1 MSKISLASISDLITK
16 GTTPTTIGAGFTNN
30 GVNYLKSESIS
41 TGKHVNSSI
50 FEHISVETHER
61 LKRSQLK
68 ENDLVV
74 SIAGAYLGKMAI
86 IQKSDLPLNTNQAVG
101 IVRLDQNRCL
111 SEFAYYYL
119 MQPQITEYIN
129 KLSSQSS
136 QPNLNLELL
145 GSLEIEDIHVD
156 VQRGRIYI
164 LSLIDELIENNES
177 ICTDLEAMAKLLYD
191 YWFVQFDY
199 PNDNGKPYKSSG
211 GKMVWNE
218 QLKREIPE
226 GWYISNLEPFIK
238 VIRGVSYNPDMISET
253 PQDGYVPLVKSNN
266 VQNDRL
272 MLDDVIF
279 VPQSIVSNDQYL
291 TDNSIFV
298 TMSNGSTE
306 HVGKTAIITFDTPYC
321 FGAFCSKIMV
331 NPEYRCF
338 VSLFFLSEYFKKHIR
353 SIIVGTSIKN
363 INNNHLIDN
372 VIPIPPEHVLQRF
385 ESIINPL
392 FDKQGSIIQENQ
404 QLKSLRDFLLP
415 MLMNG
420 QVTVKD

>member
-1 MSKISLASISDLITK
+1 
-16 GTTPTTIGAGFTNN
+16 
-30 GVNYLKSESIS
+30 
-41 TGKHVNSSI
+41 
-50 FEHISVETHER
+50 
-61 LKRSQLK
+61 
-68 ENDLVV
+68 
-74 SIAGAYLGKMAI
+74 
-86 IQKSDLPLNTNQAVG
+86 
-101 IVRLDQNRCL
+101 
-111 SEFAYYYL
+111 
-119 MQPQITEYIN
+119 
-129 KLSSQSS
+129 
-136 QPNLNLELL
+136 
-145 GSLEIEDIHVD
+145 
-156 VQRGRIYI
+156 
-164 LSLIDELIENNES
+164 
-177 ICTDLEAMAKLLYD
+177 
-191 YWFVQFDY
+191 
-199 PNDNGKPYKSSG
+199 
-211 GKMVWNE
+211 MVWNE

-298 TMSNGSTE
+298 TMSSGSTE

-372 VIPIPPEHVLQRF
+372 VIAIPPEHVLQRF

>member
-1 MSKISLASISDLITK
+1 MNKMRLDTFISDYGDGIHGTPTYSDNGEYCFINGNNLNDGCIVVDDNTLRINSDEYERIKRPLSDRTVLLSINGSLGKTALYNGEKIALGKSACYINIKETYSREFFRYILTTKEFQDYMLRVAHGSTIKNFAPSQVGEYEIELPDISEHKAIGCLLSTLDHKIS
-16 GTTPTTIGAGFTNN
+16 N
-30 GVNYLKSESIS
+30 
-41 TGKHVNSSI
+41 NSSI
-50 FEHISVETHER
+50 CF
-61 LKRSQLK
+61 
-68 ENDLVV
+68 
-74 SIAGAYLGKMAI
+74 
-86 IQKSDLPLNTNQAVG
+86 
-101 IVRLDQNRCL
+101 
-111 SEFAYYYL
+111 
-119 MQPQITEYIN
+119 
-129 KLSSQSS
+129 
-136 QPNLNLELL
+136 
-145 GSLEIEDIHVD
+145 
-156 VQRGRIYI
+156 
-164 LSLIDELIENNES
+164 
-177 ICTDLEAMAKLLYD
+177 DLEAMSKLLYD
-191 YWFVQFDY
+191 YWFVQFDF
-199 PNDNGKPYKSSG
+199 PDENEKPYKSSG
-211 GKMVWNE
+211 GKMVWNKE
-218 QLKREIPE
+218 LKREIPE

-298 TMSNGSTE
+298 TMSSGSTE

-372 VIPIPPEHVLQRF
+372 VIAIPPEHVLQRF

-392 FDKQGSIIQENQ
+392 LDKQGSIIQENQ

-420 QVTVKD
+420 QLKVNS